1 MSRAMRSSCVFTCWG
16 AASWHGG
23 RVMLVFGA
31 RAAAG
36 AGFLRRGRCAV
47 WRGCGVL
54 LHAGGCPGW
63 WPCPCVRFRLWPVVG
78 VELARGVRGF
88 QGWCR
93 WGGVRSRR
101 GAASF
106 LCWWAVVSRA
116 PGWGRGVRCGMVVL
130 CCVVAFPLG
139 GGGHRVQVWWGGLSP
154 VVCPLA
160 VCGSP
165 AWSLD
170 RPPGV
175 FQYVARAGSVWRGAW
190 GPLGRGVRDS
200 SVATRGVWSCGAW
213 GCRPAVGWAR
223 WCGVLCLRAP
233 RVGGSRLL
241 GRVVAPVPCPRVVSG
256 GVWLGCI
263 VSTVGGGLFAR
274 VLGGPVVGCRR
285 VAGVG
290 AALWVGIPRHRLGAS
305 RGGLWWAG

>member
-1 MSRAMRSSCVFTCWG
+1 M
-16 AASWHGG
+16 
-23 RVMLVFGA
+23 
-31 RAAAG
+31 
-36 AGFLRRGRCAV
+36 
-47 WRGCGVL
+47 
-54 LHAGGCPGW
+54 
-63 WPCPCVRFRLWPVVG
+63 VG

-116 PGWGRGVRCGMVVL
+116 PGWGMGVRCGMVVL

-139 GGGHRVQVWWGGLSP
+139 GGGGHRVQVWWGGLLP
-154 VVCPLA
+154 AVCPLA
-160 VCGSP
+160 VWGSP

-175 FQYVARAGSVWRGAW
+175 FQYVGRAGSVWRGAW
-190 GPLGRGVRDS
+190 GPLGRGVRDW

-213 GCRPAVGWAR
+213 GCRPTVEWAQ
-223 WCGVLCLRAP
+223 WCGVLPLRGP

-241 GRVVAPVPCPRVVSG
+241 GRVVAPVRCPRVVSG

-274 VLGGPVVGCRR
+274 VWGGPVVGCRR
-285 VAGVG
+285 VACVG
-290 AALWVGIPRHRLGAS
+290 ASLWVGIPRRPLGAS
-305 RGGLWWAG
+305 RGGLWSAG